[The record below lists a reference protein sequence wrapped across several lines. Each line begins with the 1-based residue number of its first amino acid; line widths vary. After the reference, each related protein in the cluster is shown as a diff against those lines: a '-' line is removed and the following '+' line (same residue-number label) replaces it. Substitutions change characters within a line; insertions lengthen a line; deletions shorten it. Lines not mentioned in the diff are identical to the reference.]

1 MEPAISQYLPQ
12 YKFLEVLYDSK
23 QTRVFRGIR
32 IADQLP
38 VVIKTT
44 APFQPLPFAEH
55 VAFRNQFTIGRNLQ
69 HPGIIQML
77 SLDSFDSTYALV
89 MEDMQGISL
98 ADFLKS
104 PVSLTDGLHIA
115 LQLTDVLH
123 YLCQQRVIHKDIKPA
138 NIIIHPQSKQ
148 IKLTDFGIASLL
160 PRETQEIQ
168 SLNVLEGTLAY
179 LAPEQTGR
187 MNRGVDYRTDFYG
200 LGVTLYEVLTG
211 QLPFQSEDLM
221 ELVYDQIARVPT
233 PLTDI
238 NPKVPV
244 PIANIVLKLLA
255 KNAEDRYQSALGL
268 KHDLELCLTQLTEGG
283 EIEPFELGVRDV
295 CDRILIPEKL
305 YGREAEVKT
314 LLDAFDRVAQG
325 SSELLLVAGFSG
337 IGKTA
342 VINEVHKPI
351 TRQNGY
357 FIMGKFDQFNRN
369 IPFSAFV
376 QAFQGLVGQLLG
388 ESDTALADWKAK
400 ILNILGEN
408 AQVLIDVIP
417 ELGQIIGAQPAV
429 TELSGMAAQNRFNV
443 LFGKF
448 MQIFASAEHPL
459 VIFLDDLQWADS
471 ASLNLLT
478 LLFDASES
486 GHLLVLGAYRDNEVC
501 SAHPLMLTLQGLQEQ
516 ERLLHTLT
524 LGPLAQSDVNQ
535 LVAKTLL
542 CAPNIATPLS
552 QLLYQKT
559 GGNPFFT
566 TQFLLE
572 LYDQRCIYFDG
583 DAGHWLCHL
592 AKVQQLALTND
603 VVEFLIE
610 RLKQLPKKNQ
620 KILNIAACLGD
631 SFNLSTLGIIT
642 QQSHADLADSLWPSL
657 QMGIVI
663 PKNSTYKFFQGTPQE
678 PSETVPVAY
687 EFLHDRVQQAAYEL
701 ASHEQDA
708 LLLRLE
714 IARKLLQKHGSKAD
728 QRQLFLIVENYNQ
741 GSSILSTPEEKFL
754 LFSLNLQAG
763 QQALST
769 LAYDTASLYFSKARS
784 LYEDYGITHEDLK
797 FELDC
802 ASIEAEYLNSRWDQ
816 ATELLET
823 LPLSRLNEHQQLHI
837 TALTIRVWVA
847 QQRFVEALDRGVSV
861 LASQGIHLV
870 SLAEND
876 RIKAQLLTSQLE
888 KIPAMEGNITLKMGL
903 LLEMCSSAIFTNP
916 PLFFQIILTLVDLSR
931 QFGYSELSAFG
942 FANYGMLLGNMED
955 YGAADAAGQVS
966 QVLLNHFNSKLL
978 RTKVDMVHFSYVAS
992 IQTPLR
998 NCLQPLVRGY
1008 QNGLDVGD
1016 LEFSGYCAN
1025 NYCTYLWM
1033 SGKPLEE
1040 ILDIQ
1045 KTYINWLQSKRLFFS
1060 WAYVQFWHLLSLN
1073 LSGQSSRVTE
1083 FKSEDFDESRVIAQL
1098 EEVQA
1103 GTALYAYYLAK
1114 GILFVYLDL
1123 WEKAESAFQKA
1134 ATYQSSIAGYQAKLL
1149 PFYRGITAANLDGA
1163 STHTSINTAKE
1174 FLSELAKFAPENF
1187 QHKYHLVLAEQHRLA
1202 QNYAEAIAG
1211 YEAAIQGAKEN
1222 QYLQDEALANEL
1234 AAKFYLN
1241 WGKEK
1246 VAAGFMQDAYGCYA
1260 RWGAQAKTNA
1270 LGQRYPDLLQPI
1282 LQPTPQPINPWDSLA
1297 SLARLNLSIYSSA
1310 SVQSP
1315 STSINTAFDLTAL
1328 LKSSQALSESLN
1340 FDELLERLAPM
1351 MLQNSGA
1358 DQLVLLLPESEGNWQ
1373 IRATAT
1379 PDHTRLSAV
1388 PLAEDSDLPTQLIQ
1402 YVKNT
1407 QEVLVVDDL
1416 KTDLPIVDDYF
1427 QVHQPR
1433 SVVCLP
1439 IRYQGELSG
1448 LLYLQNQSTSGV
1460 FTRDRITVLNFLCSQ
1475 AAIALENARLYQTLE
1490 HHVDERTQALQKN
1503 QHILENLLFSTG
1515 SVTGEA
1521 VFPTLA
1527 EQMANALKCAHVLIS
1542 QIRGDTLETLAWY
1555 TNNQLQAKLTYPRA
1569 HTPCEASI
1577 QQGNHYCP
1585 CGVQEAFPLD
1595 PDLVEMGVDSYLGV
1609 ALKDRTGQVIGVI
1622 CVLDYE
1628 TIENIEFARMVLQ
1641 VFGERAAAELERQQ
1655 AQQALEQLNLELEVR
1670 VQDRT
1675 AQLAA
1680 SEQRL
1685 QTLFNQ
1691 AVDAVV
1697 LLGEEGFID
1706 CNQAAID
1713 LFGYANKTEI
1723 IALQPHQLSPERQA
1737 DGQRS
1742 ADKVETIMQETLQ
1755 KGSSQ
1760 FEWLHQRVDGETFW
1774 AEVSLT
1780 PIQYQG
1786 ELIVHSI
1793 IRDISVRKAAEIS
1806 VRASEAKFRNLLSN
1820 LDGAVYRSQY
1830 DIDWTLEFVSDAIAD
1845 LSGYPASDFIHNR
1858 HRSYASIIHPEDV
1871 ALVDQIASQA
1881 VAEHQSFTMEY
1892 RIIHRDGSTRWV
1904 TEKGKG
1910 IFNETDQL
1918 QYFEG
1923 VIFDISDRKQREQ
1936 EQARLNA
1943 ILEATPDYIGIADP
1957 QGNTIWNNQRL
1968 TELLDLPDASELEKN
1983 QISLASFHPEW
1994 VHQIFTEEAF
2004 PTAVREGTWVGETVV
2019 IDANGKEVPVSQ
2031 VIIAHKNPAGEI
2043 ENFSTIMRDIS
2054 DRKQMETAIQL
2065 SEARAK
2071 ATFEQAAVGF
2081 LEVEV
2086 STKQCVRV
2094 NDHFCKLMGYTR
2106 VELLGMTV
2114 AELTHPN
2121 DIPASKEMMQKL
2133 YSGDLE
2139 KFTLEKRYL
2148 RKDGTYFWA
2157 ETTVFSVELQDGEA
2171 VYSVG
2176 LVQDISE
2183 KKRLELERKQAEL
2196 ALQISEARANAGFD
2210 QAALGIVESE
2220 MKTGKLLQ
2228 VNDFYCDL
2236 VGYTH
2241 RELEQMSVSELT
2253 YPEDRPESKRL
2264 TQDLY
2269 QGKIQDFS
2277 IEKRYI
2283 HKNGSIVWSLT
2294 TVTLVKLPDGKS
2306 QYCLGMIQDI
2316 TEKKRLEFERE
2327 QVEANSRLLASVVE
2341 STEDAIITK
2350 DLDGTITSWNQ
2361 AAIDLFG
2368 YTAAEAIGQPIV
2380 MLFPQDRLE
2389 EEIEI
2394 IARLKNKECIEH
2406 FETIRMHKAGYPIE
2420 ISVAISPL
2428 TDSQGEVI
2436 GASKIIR
2443 DIRERKA
2450 KEQELILT
2458 KFALEN
2464 TAIGIFWINSDGQFV
2479 NVNEAACIHL
2489 GYNQDELKNIFVWD
2503 ITPGF
2508 SMRDWPSHWAEVSN
2522 KGYSRFESF
2531 HQAKDKTIF
2540 PVEVTS
2546 NYVEYKGMGY
2556 LFAQVQDISER
2567 KSTEKER
2574 ILTQFASEN
2583 TATSILWINQEGD
2596 LINVNRSTCAILGYT
2611 PRELKQMSIWDIDPS
2626 FPAKTWPNRWEQLS
2640 LNGYERF
2647 ESLYQAK
2654 DGSTFPVEIMGNY
2667 LEYEGV
2673 GYVFAEVQDISDRKR
2688 AEKVLQ
2694 FTQYSVDN
2702 AADCIFW
2709 IKPEGGFAYAN
2720 HAASRMHGYTSDEL
2734 MLLSVF
2740 DVNPTI
2746 PQTFWQP
2753 HWQAIKE
2760 QGSVSLE
2767 SHHQTRD
2774 GQLFPVEIVANY
2786 LEFEG
2791 EEYNFVRVRDISAR
2805 KAAEQELI
2813 LKQNHLEAL
2822 LNNIPH
2828 VAWIKDAESHF
2839 IAVNEPLAQMLNSSP
2854 AEMVGKTD
2862 FDFSPVEIAQGYQKD
2877 DFQVLNSGVSKVV
2890 EERARR
2896 GDGSWGWLETAKTP
2910 FRDPEGQFAGTVG
2923 IAVDISDRKAAEQAL
2938 IQQQAQLTAL
2948 LNNIPQ
2954 IAWLKDA
2961 DSRFIAVN
2969 TPFTKACGMPIENI
2983 IGQTDFEVWPQDL
2996 AIHYRDDDLK
3006 VMVSGQRKIVEEQF
3020 FRLDG
3025 SLGWLETTKTPF
3037 QDDQGM
3043 LAGTVGISADITD
3056 RKVAEQELYE
3066 SKQLLKLV
3074 LDTIPQLVFWKDRQ
3088 SVYLGCNQAFARVAG
3103 LKYPDEINGLR
3114 DEDLPWKPEETAFFL
3129 ECDRRIM
3136 DTGQAELGIIEPQ
3149 LNAEGKQTWLET
3161 NKSPLNDAEGN
3172 VIGILGSIQDIT
3184 QLKEAEKTLKNINEA
3199 LEARVS
3205 ERTAALEQTNFALAE
3220 AKEIADSANQAKSEF
3235 LANMSHELRTPLNG
3249 ILGYAQILNRSD
3261 QISPK
3266 DQRGLEVIHQC
3277 GSHLLTL
3284 INDIL
3289 DLSKIEARKLEL
3301 NPHPTDLLTLLSS
3314 VVDIFHLKATQK
3326 GIDLLFQLD
3335 NNLPKGVEID
3345 EKRFRQV
3352 LINLVGNAL
3361 KFTEQGSVTFQVLQ
3375 LESHEGQVTLRFAII
3390 DTGVGIATEQLSRL
3404 FKAFE
3409 QVGDSRNHTEG
3420 TGLGLAISQ
3429 RIVQLMGGEIQ
3440 VSSQLGVGSEFSFC
3454 VTLPLAQEG
3463 AIEVTE
3469 LPSQPVV
3476 GYLGDRRTL
3485 LVIDDRWENR
3495 AVIQNLLAQL
3505 DFEIVEAMNGEDG
3518 LEKLQVCQ
3526 PDVVILDL
3534 AMPVMDGFEFLQ
3546 RLRHDAAYTPFKR
3559 IPVIVSSASVG
3570 PTDQQLAVEQGGDT
3584 FLTKPVDAQALFQ
3597 VLAEQLS
3604 LDWVYEDHPGD
3615 FDQQVIAADQ
3625 MVMPSSQIL
3634 QTLLTFA
3641 QMDNVS
3647 DLREHLEHL
3656 VEIDVQYLPFTE
3668 PMLKLAKQY
3677 RTEEIE
3683 TLLQEYLAQE
3693 QTDGE

>member
-12 YKFLEVLYDSK
+12 YKLLEVLYDSK
-23 QTRVFRGIR
+23 QTRVYRGIR
-32 IADQLP
+32 LADQLP

-55 VAFRNQFTIGRNLQ
+55 VAFRNQFTIGCNLQ

-89 MEDMQGISL
+89 MEDVQGISL

-104 PVSLTDGLHIA
+104 PISLTDGLHIA
-115 LQLTDVLH
+115 IQLTDVLH
-123 YLCQQRVIHKDIKPA
+123 YLGQQRVIHKDIKPA

-168 SLNVLEGTLAY
+168 NPNVLEGTLAY

-233 PLTDI
+233 PLAEI
-238 NPKVPV
+238 NPEVPV
-244 PIANIVLKLLA
+244 PISNIVLKLLA

-268 KHDLELCLTQLTEGG
+268 KHDLERCLTQLTEGG
-283 EIEPFELGVRDV
+283 EIEPFELGERDV

-357 FIMGKFDQFNRN
+357 FIQGKFDQFNRN

-376 QAFQGLVGQLLG
+376 QAFRSLVGQLLG
-388 ESDTALADWKAK
+388 EADTALADWKAK
-400 ILNILGEN
+400 ILKVLGEN

-417 ELGQIIGAQPAV
+417 ELEQIIGAQPAV

-448 MQIFASAEHPL
+448 IQIFAGAEHPL

-471 ASLNLLT
+471 ASLNLLA

-486 GHLLVLGAYRDNEVC
+486 GHLLVLGAYRDNEV
-501 SAHPLMLTLQGLQEQ
+501 SPAHPLMLTLQGLQEQ
-516 ERLLHTLT
+516 DRTLHTLT

-542 CAPNIATPLS
+542 CAPTMATPLS

-572 LYDQRCIYFDG
+572 LYDQRCIYFDSN
-583 DAGHWLCHL
+583 AGHWLCHL
-592 AKVQQLALTND
+592 AKVQQLALTED

-610 RLKQLPKKNQ
+610 KLKKLPEKNQ
-620 KILNIAACLGD
+620 KILSVAACLGD

-678 PSETVPVAY
+678 PSATVPVAY
-687 EFLHDRVQQAAYEL
+687 EFLHDRVQQAAYVL

-708 LLLRLE
+708 PLLRLE
-714 IARKLLQKHGSKAD
+714 IARKLFQKHCSTEG
-728 QRQLFLIVENYNQ
+728 QQLFLIVENYNH
-741 GSSILSTPEEKFL
+741 GSSILNTPQEKFL

-769 LAYDTASLYFSKARS
+769 LAYDTASLYFSKARA
-784 LYEDYGITHEDLK
+784 LYEDYNITHEDLK

-816 ATELLET
+816 ATDLLET
-823 LPLSRLNEHQQLHI
+823 LPLSHLNEHQQLHI

-870 SLAEND
+870 SLDEND

-888 KIPAMEGNITLKMGL
+888 KIPVMEDNITLKMGI

-916 PLFFQIILTLVDLSR
+916 PLFFQIILTLVDLSQ
-931 QFGYSELSAFG
+931 QFGYSEISAFG

-955 YGAADAAGQVS
+955 YGAADEAGQVS
-966 QVLLNHFNSKLL
+966 QVLLKHFNSKLL

-998 NCLQPLVRGY
+998 HCLQPLVEGY

-1033 SGKPLEE
+1033 SGKPLAE

-1045 KTYINWLQSKRLFFS
+1045 KTYISWLQSKRLYFS
-1060 WAYVQFWHLLSLN
+1060 WAYVKFWHLLSLN
-1073 LSGQSSRVTE
+1073 LSGQSGRVTE
-1083 FKSEDFDESRVIAQL
+1083 FKSEDFDEFKVVAQL

-1114 GILFVYLDL
+1114 GILFVYLDR

-1163 STHTSINTAKE
+1163 STHTTINAAKA
-1174 FLSELAKFAPENF
+1174 FLSDLAQFAPENF
-1187 QHKYHLVLAEQHRLA
+1187 QHKYQLVLAEQHRLA

-1222 QYLQDEALANEL
+1222 QYLQDEALAHEL

-1270 LGQRYPDLLQPI
+1270 LEQRYPDLLQPI
-1282 LQPTPQPINPWDSLA
+1282 LQPTPQSLNPWDSLA
-1297 SLARLNLSIYSSA
+1297 SLARLNLSIHSSA

-1315 STSINTAFDLTAL
+1315 STRINTAFDLTAL

-1373 IRATAT
+1373 IRVTAT
-1379 PDHTRLSAV
+1379 PDHTHLSSV
-1388 PLAEDSDLPTQLIQ
+1388 PLAEDADLPTQLIQ

-1416 KTDLPIVDDYF
+1416 KTDLPIMDTYF

-1439 IRYQGELSG
+1439 IRSQGKLSG

-1569 HTPCEASI
+1569 HTPCEVSI
-1577 QQGNHYCP
+1577 QEGNHYCP

-1628 TIENIEFARMVLQ
+1628 TIGNIEFARMVLQ

-1655 AQQALEQLNLELEVR
+1655 AQQALEQLNQDLEVR

-1691 AVDAVV
+1691 AVDAVL
-1697 LLGEEGFID
+1697 LLGDDGFID
-1706 CNQAAID
+1706 CNQAAIE

-1742 ADKVETIMQETLQ
+1742 TDKVETIMRETLQ

-1806 VRASEAKFRNLLSN
+1806 LRASEAKFRNLLSN

-1845 LSGYPASDFIHNR
+1845 LSGYPASDFINNR

-1871 ALVDQIASQA
+1871 ALVDQVASQA

-1968 TELLDLPDASELEKN
+1968 TELLDLPDASELEKE

-2004 PTAVREGTWVGETVV
+2004 PTAAREGTWLGETVV
-2019 IDANGKEVPVSQ
+2019 IDAKGIEVPVSQ

-2054 DRKQMETAIQL
+2054 DRKHMETALQL

-2094 NDHFCKLMGYTR
+2094 NDHFCQLIGYAR
-2106 VELLGMTV
+2106 GELLGMTV
-2114 AELTHPN
+2114 ADLTHPE

-2133 YSGDLE
+2133 YSGEIE

-2183 KKRLELERKQAEL
+2183 KKRLELERQQTEL

-2210 QAALGIVESE
+2210 QAALGIVESD
-2220 MKTGKLLQ
+2220 MKTGILLQ

-2253 YPEDRPESKRL
+2253 HPEDRPESKRL

-2269 QGKIQDFS
+2269 QGEIQDFS

-2294 TVTLVKLPDGKS
+2294 TVTLVRLPDGKS

-2368 YTAAEAIGQPIV
+2368 YTAAEAIGQPML
-2380 MLFPQDRLE
+2380 MLFPRDRLE
-2389 EEIEI
+2389 EEVEI

-2406 FETIRMHKAGYPIE
+2406 FETIRMHKAGYPID
-2420 ISVAISPL
+2420 ISVTISPL

-2436 GASKIIR
+2436 GASKIVR
-2443 DIRERKA
+2443 DIRDRKA
-2450 KEQELILT
+2450 REQELILT

-2464 TAIGIFWINSDGQFV
+2464 TALGIFWINSGGQFI
-2479 NVNEAACIHL
+2479 NVNESACLRL
-2489 GYNQDELKNIFVWD
+2489 GYSPDELKNLFVWD
-2503 ITPGF
+2503 ITSGF
-2508 SMRDWPSHWAEVSN
+2508 FAEDWSSHWGEISK
-2522 KGYSRFESF
+2522 KGYSKFEAF
-2531 HQAKDKTIF
+2531 HQAKDRSIF
-2540 PVEVTS
+2540 PVEVIS
-2546 NYVEYKGMGY
+2546 NYVEYQGMGY

-2567 KSTEKER
+2567 K
-2574 ILTQFASEN
+2574 A
-2583 TATSILWINQEGD
+2583 
-2596 LINVNRSTCAILGYT
+2596 
-2611 PRELKQMSIWDIDPS
+2611 
-2626 FPAKTWPNRWEQLS
+2626 
-2640 LNGYERF
+2640 
-2647 ESLYQAK
+2647 
-2654 DGSTFPVEIMGNY
+2654 
-2667 LEYEGV
+2667 
-2673 GYVFAEVQDISDRKR
+2673 

-2709 IKPEGGFAYAN
+2709 IKPNGYFAYAN
-2720 HAASRMHGYTSDEL
+2720 HAASRMHGYSIDEL
-2734 MLLSVF
+2734 MLMAVF

-2746 PQTFWQP
+2746 SPEFWQP
-2753 HWQAIKE
+2753 HWQAVRE
-2760 QGSVSLE
+2760 QGSFSLE
-2767 SHHQTRD
+2767 SQHQTRD
-2774 GQLFPVEIVANY
+2774 GRLLPVEVVVNY

-2791 EEYNFVRVRDISAR
+2791 EEYNFVRVRDISNR

-2828 VAWIKDAESHF
+2828 IAWIKDAESRF
-2839 IAVNEPLAQMLNSSP
+2839 IAVNEPLAQMFNSSP
-2854 AEMVGKTD
+2854 IEMVGKTD
-2862 FDFSPVEIAQGYQKD
+2862 FDFVPEEIAQGYQKD
-2877 DFQVLNSGVSKVV
+2877 DFQVLNSGARKVM
-2890 EERARR
+2890 EERIRR

-2910 FRDPEGQFAGTVG
+2910 FRNPEGQFAGTVG

-2938 IQQQAQLTAL
+2938 IQQQAQLKAL

-3006 VMVSGQRKIVEEQF
+3006 VMVAGQRKIVEEQF
-3020 FRLDG
+3020 FRSDG

-3037 QDDQGM
+3037 QDDQGI

-3161 NKSPLNDAEGN
+3161 NKSPLKDAEGN
-3172 VIGILGSIQDIT
+3172 VMGILGSIQDIT

-3249 ILGYAQILNRSD
+3249 ILGYAQILNRST

-3266 DQRGLEVIHQC
+3266 DQRGLEVIYQC

-3335 NNLPKGVEID
+3335 QALPKGVEID

-3375 LESHEGQVTLRFAII
+3375 LESGEGQATLRFAII

-3429 RIVQLMGGEIQ
+3429 RIVQLMGGELQ

-3454 VTLPLAQEG
+3454 VTVPLAQEG
-3463 AIEVTE
+3463 SIAVTE
-3469 LPSQPVV
+3469 SPAQPVV
-3476 GYLGDRRTL
+3476 GYLGDHRTL

-3505 DFEIVEAMNGEDG
+3505 DFEIVEATNGEDG

-3546 RLRHDAAYTPFKR
+3546 RLRHDAAFTPFNG

-3570 PTDQQLAVEQGGDT
+3570 LTDQELSLEQGGDA

-3604 LDWVYEDHPGD
+3604 LDWVYENQPGD
-3615 FDQQVIAADQ
+3615 LEQQEMAASQ
-3625 MVMPSSQIL
+3625 MVMPSTQIL

-3647 DLREHLEHL
+3647 DLREHLGHL
-3656 VEIDVQYLPFTE
+3656 VETDIQYLPFAE
-3668 PMLKLAKQY
+3668 PLLKLAKQY